1 VKETLDNT
9 QRSFFALDLDAG
21 SDFDAGTRDVLT
33 KEYGLDVAER
43 DGTLQFAGGTYSAEN
58 DAVYDGLSRQGIRI
72 VTFGPV
78 LRNRTFPLPQILEL
92 LLDMGPWGMGTP
104 VEIEFAG
111 NLPGGGRT
119 AMEFGM
125 LQMRPLVV
133 YREQDQLNVED
144 FDREKLICQSD
155 QVLGNGLIED
165 IRDAVVVD
173 FNIFDRARSREVAHE
188 VSMFNTK
195 LVDENRPYLLVGVG
209 RWGSLDPWLGIPV
222 TWDQIAGAKAI
233 VETEFREMS
242 VTPSQG
248 SHFFQNITSFMVGY
262 FTRGL
267 RPAVSEVAEGVS
279 QLQRTPGHLVPV
291 AGGPFG
297 NLTKRSR
304 YVDNVPVHPLLGG
317 GKPLDHREGKRLHS
331 LRHVAPLDERRD
343 ILTAGE
349 TFTRML
355 VRKVLAAQKQ
365 GAIDF
370 HLLFPVKSGIGLAMA
385 SLTVSR
391 ISSISTLPFRRYRIP
406 RDWNSMMSL

>member
-1 VKETLDNT
+1 
-9 QRSFFALDLDAG
+9 
-21 SDFDAGTRDVLT
+21 VLT

-111 NLPGGGRT
+111 NLPGGERT

-144 FDREKLICQSD
+144 FDREKLLCQSD

-173 FNIFDRARSREVAHE
+173 FNTFDRARSREVARE

-195 LVDENRPYLLVGVG
+195 LVGENRPYLLVGVG

-262 FTRGL
+262 FTVNVHARQGYL
-267 RPAVSEVAEGVS
+267 DWDWLLAQA
-279 QLQRTPGHLVPV
+279 PV
-291 AGGPFG
+291 EQF
-297 NLTKRSR
+297 
-304 YVDNVPVHPLLGG
+304 
-317 GKPLDHREGKRLHS
+317 
-331 LRHVAPLDERRD
+331 
-343 ILTAGE
+343 
-349 TFTRML
+349 TFTRHIRFAGPL
-355 VRKVLAAQKQ
+355 TIRINGHSNKGVILKAENVLAKP
-365 GAIDF
+365 GA
-370 HLLFPVKSGIGLAMA
+370 
-385 SLTVSR
+385 
-391 ISSISTLPFRRYRIP
+391 
-406 RDWNSMMSL
+406 